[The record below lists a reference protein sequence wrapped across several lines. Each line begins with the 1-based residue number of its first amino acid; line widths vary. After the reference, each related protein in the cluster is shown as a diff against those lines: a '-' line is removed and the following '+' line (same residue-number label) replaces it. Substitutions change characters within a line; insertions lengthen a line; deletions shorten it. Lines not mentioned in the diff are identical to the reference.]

1 MKTIITLT
9 DDGKGGVDVQYM
21 TKMTTEEIAQGFNPQ
36 DSAGYRAAYVIH
48 KQLDM
53 AIKLEAATRLSGAA
67 KREQGQCL
75 H

>member
-9 DDGKGGVDVQYM
+9 DTQQGGVDVQYM
-21 TKMTTEEIAQGFNPQ
+21 TQLTTEEIAQGFKPQ
-36 DSAGYRAAYVIH
+36 DSAAYKTACAIH

-53 AIKLEAATRLSGAA
+53 ALKLEAATRQTGAA
-67 KREQGQCL
+67 KREQGTCL

>member
-9 DDGKGGVDVQYM
+9 DKPDGGVDVQYM
-21 TKMTTEEIAQGFNPQ
+21 TQMTTEEIATGFNPQ
-36 DSAGYRAAYVIH
+36 DSAGYKAAYVIH

-53 AIKLEAATRLSGAA
+53 AAKLEAASRLAGAA
-67 KREQGQCL
+67 KREQGTCL